1 MSMPEAC
8 CCLRHTLALAWLAMV
23 AWVFAAS
30 AHAADL
36 GRDLP
41 HTPLGKPLA
50 AGPSVTTIWPDG
62 RGLPAGQGSVA
73 TGERLYVERCQSC
86 HGERGTGGSGG
97 HLAGRSAL
105 AGPNPDRTVSNY
117 WPFATTVFDYIR
129 RAMPPAAPWSLGA
142 DETYALTAYVLHL
155 GGVVPADAV
164 LDARSLPMVRM
175 PNRDGF
181 VPSAE
186 ARKAGVR

>member
-1 MSMPEAC
+1 MSTPKVSRVCVLTAG
-8 CCLRHTLALAWLAMV
+8 LALA
-23 AWVFAAS
+23 AAS
-30 AHAADL
+30 HAADL
-36 GRDLP
+36 ASRLP
-41 HTPLGKPLA
+41 HTRLGKPLA

-73 TGERLYVERCQSC
+73 VGERLYGERCQSC

-105 AGPNPDRTVSNY
+105 AGPNPDRTVGNY

-129 RAMPPAAPWSLGA
+129 RAMPPAAPWSLTA

-155 GGVVPADAV
+155 GGVLPADAV
-164 LDARSLPMVRM
+164 LDARSLTAVRM

-181 VPSAE
+181 LPSAE
-186 ARKAGVR
+186 ALKAGLP

>member
-1 MSMPEAC
+1 MSM
-8 CCLRHTLALAWLAMV
+8 RRLALAAALALTV
-23 AWVFAAS
+23 S

-36 GRDLP
+36 GRELP
-41 HTPLGKPLA
+41 HTLLGKPLVRETSA
-50 AGPSVTTIWPDG
+50 PVIWPDG
-62 RGLPAGQGSVA
+62 RGLPAGQGGVPA
-73 TGERLYVERCQSC
+73 GERLYAERCQSC

-105 AGPNPDRTVSNY
+105 AGPNPDRTVGNY
-117 WPFATTVFDYIR
+117 WPYATTVFDYIR
-129 RAMPPAAPWSLGA
+129 RAMPPAAPWSLTA

-164 LDARSLPMVRM
+164 LDARSLAAVRM

-181 VPSAE
+181 VRSPE
-186 ARKAGVR
+186 AP

>member
-1 MSMPEAC
+1 MRTRSAI
-8 CCLRHTLALAWLAMV
+8 LAV
-23 AWVFAAS
+23 AAAVATAAS

-36 GRDLP
+36 GVGLP

-50 AGPSVTTIWPDG
+50 TQMPAPTIWPDG
-62 RGLPAGQGSVA
+62 RGLPAGQGNVA
-73 TGERLYVERCQSC
+73 AGERLYVELCQSC

-97 HLAGRSAL
+97 HLAGRSPL
-105 AGPNPDRTVSNY
+105 AGPDPDRTVGNY
-117 WPFATTVFDYIR
+117 WPYATTVFDYIR
-129 RAMPPAAPWSLGA
+129 RAMPPQAPWSLTA

-155 GGVVPADAV
+155 GGVLPTDAV
-164 LDARSLPMVRM
+164 LDARSLPALRM

-186 ARKAGVR
+186 ARAAGAR

>member
-1 MSMPEAC
+1 MSTRSSVLAAAVALTTGAHATDLGE
-8 CCLRHTLALAWLAMV
+8 LRHTPMGKP
-23 AWVFAAS
+23 FAAT
-30 AHAADL
+30 HV
-36 GRDLP
+36 P
-41 HTPLGKPLA
+41 
-50 AGPSVTTIWPDG
+50 TIWPDG
-62 RGLPAGQGSVA
+62 RGLPAGRGSVA
-73 TGERLYVERCQSC
+73 AGERLYGERCQSC

-105 AGPNPDRTVSNY
+105 AGPDPDRTVGNY

-129 RAMPPAAPWSLGA
+129 RAMPPQATWSLSA

-155 GGVVPADAV
+155 GGVLPADAV
-164 LDARSLPMVRM
+164 LDARSLPSIRM

-186 ARKAGVR
+186 AREAGVR

>member
-1 MSMPEAC
+1 MCM
-8 CCLRHTLALAWLAMV
+8 RRLALAAALALT
-23 AWVFAAS
+23 AS
-30 AHAADL
+30 AHAADF
-36 GRDLP
+36 GRELS
-41 HTPLGKPLA
+41 HTPLGKPLTA
-50 AGPSVTTIWPDG
+50 ANVPTIWPDG

-73 TGERLYVERCQSC
+73 AGEHLYAERCLAC

-105 AGPNPDRTVSNY
+105 AGPDPDRTVGNY
-117 WPFATTVFDYIR
+117 WPYATTVFDYIR
-129 RAMPPAAPWSLGA
+129 RAMPPAAPWSLTA

-164 LDARSLPMVRM
+164 LDARSLAVVRM

-181 VPSAE
+181 VPSDE
-186 ARKAGVR
+186 ARRARAR